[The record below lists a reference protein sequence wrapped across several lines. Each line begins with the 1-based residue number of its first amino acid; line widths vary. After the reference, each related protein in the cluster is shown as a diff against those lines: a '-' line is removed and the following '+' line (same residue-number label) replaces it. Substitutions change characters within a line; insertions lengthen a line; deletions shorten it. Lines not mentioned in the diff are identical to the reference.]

1 MTDSERLSVYTTIA
15 AVLHLGNVDFE
26 DDPDDNRGGSRIK
39 ESSEKSL
46 AFTAK
51 LMGLDPGTFHTLY
64 YKDHFEVLGFKTP
77 LKSLLLSLQSS
88 WDLILVHFI
97 LYIRGITLRIQD
109 QRLI

>member
-1 MTDSERLSVYTTIA
+1 LKLKDLKNLGMDDKERLAVYTTIA

-51 LMGLDPGTFHTLY
+51 LMGLDIGEYH
-64 YKDHFEVLGFKTP
+64 K
-77 LKSLLLSLQSS
+77 KSL
-88 WDLILVHFI
+88 F
-97 LYIRGITLRIQD
+97 RMG
-109 QRLI
+109 

>member
-1 MTDSERLSVYTTIA
+1 MKLKDLKNLGMDDKERLAVYTTIA

-51 LMGLDPGTFHTLY
+51 LMGLDIGEYH
-64 YKDHFEVLGFKTP
+64 K
-77 LKSLLLSLQSS
+77 KSL
-88 WDLILVHFI
+88 F
-97 LYIRGITLRIQD
+97 RMG
-109 QRLI
+109 

>member
-1 MTDSERLSVYTTIA
+1 MTVIFLQDLKNLGMDEKERLSVYTTIA

-51 LMGLDPGTFHTLY
+51 LMGSDPGIIMFN
-64 YKDHFEVLGFKTP
+64 V
-77 LKSLLLSLQSS
+77 SLT
-88 WDLILVHFI
+88 IFCRYPRPVAPHH
-97 LYIRGITLRIQD
+97 
-109 QRLI
+109 

>member
-64 YKDHFEVLGFKTP
+64 YKDHFEVPGFKTP

-88 WDLILVHFI
+88 WGLILVHFI